1 MVIFNA
7 SFAPISSA
15 LKLSQR
21 GGSQGLFNHNFLLIF
36 IFKIVV
42 GYINIFDWL
51 QGYSWQR
58 R

>member
-7 SFAPISSA
+7 SFAPISHS
-15 LKLSQR
+15 KKYHKG
-21 GGSQGLFNHNFLLIF
+21 GGSQGVFNHHFLLIF
-36 IFKIVV
+36 MFKIVLD
-42 GYINIFDWL
+42 YINIFDWL